1 MIYVSLSVCLS
12 AYLSVSVS
20 IFLSVI
26 ISVCLSVSLSACES
40 IGLST
45 HQLVSQSVCQSLSV
59 CPSICLSVYCER
71 QCTHRSSIHCYQT
84 ACFLPPAIAQPLII
98 YFPPFS
104 PKAETNPQIS
114 ATVFVLK
121 LLMPLRLLLSPRGS
135 CVLR

>member
-1 MIYVSLSVCLS
+1 MVYVSLSVCLS
-12 AYLSVSVS
+12 ACLSVSVS

-26 ISVCLSVSLSACES
+26 LSVCLSVSLSACES
-40 IGLST
+40 IGLSAC
-45 HQLVSQSVCQSLSV
+45 QSVCLSV
-59 CPSICLSVYCER
+59 TVCMSFYLSICLLRTTMYTSF
-71 QCTHRSSIHCYQT
+71 QHCYLT
-84 ACFLPPAIAQPLII
+84 ACFFPPAIAQPLII